1 MKGDFS
7 SKRDKGNFYE
17 DAVVLLLQK
26 KGLKI
31 LERNYFAKLG
41 EVDIIAEDVKNRTLV
56 FVEVKSKE
64 KSGKVH
70 PYEAVDVRKQ
80 KKIILAAKEY
90 MMAHN
95 IVDYFIRFD
104 VAGVILDGNKIESIE
119 VIEDAFQAE

>member
-1 MKGDFS
+1 MKGNFS
-7 SKRDKGNFYE
+7 SKRDKGDFYE
-17 DAVVLLLQK
+17 DAVVLLLKK
-26 KGLKI
+26 KGYKL

-41 EVDIIAEDVKNRTLV
+41 EVDIIAEDVKKRTLI

-70 PYEAVDVRKQ
+70 PFEAVDVRKQ
-80 KKIILAAKEY
+80 KKIILAASEY

-95 IVDYFIRFD
+95 ITDYFIRFD

-119 VIEDAFQAE
+119 VVEDAFQAG

>member
-31 LERNYFAKLG
+31 LEKNYFAKLG
-41 EVDIIAEDVKNRTLV
+41 EVDIIAEDVKKRTLI

-70 PYEAVDVRKQ
+70 PFEAVDVRKQ

-95 IVDYFIRFD
+95 IIDYFIRFD
-104 VAGVILDGNKIESIE
+104 VAGVILDGNKIENIE
-119 VIEDAFQAE
+119 VIEDAFQAG